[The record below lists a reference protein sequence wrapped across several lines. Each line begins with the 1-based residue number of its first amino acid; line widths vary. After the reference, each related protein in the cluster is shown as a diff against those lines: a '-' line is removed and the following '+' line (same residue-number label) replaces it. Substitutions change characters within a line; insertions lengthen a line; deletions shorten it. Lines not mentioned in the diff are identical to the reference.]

1 METSEKKP
9 PRVLILDTGKEWGG
23 GTSNLIEIF
32 NRVDR
37 NRFNITALFY
47 TNYPKG
53 STSNLKTELASINIP
68 LKILPT
74 QKQPLWA
81 KLLKELV
88 RGLFCFSSTL
98 RTKTIFRI
106 DMIWRILPRAREIA
120 EVIRQDNF
128 QLLYLNNQPS
138 SNLEGYLAAE
148 MTGIAAVQ
156 HCQIEVSLNAE
167 ETKIVNRA
175 ARKIIC
181 VSKGV
186 MDCLIKQGIRPNVC
200 CVVYNAIDGRQA
212 LPEPAVLPPAA
223 QNKLIIGSV
232 GSLIKRKANS
242 HLLQAVARL
251 KKSCTIP
258 LHIVLVGEGPD
269 RAALTTLVKEL
280 GLQEDVTFAG
290 FQNNPMSWI
299 AAMDI
304 MVLASAREGFS
315 LVTLEAML
323 LGKPVIV
330 SDIVGPNELVTNNL
344 NGLLFLYGDIEK
356 LATSLKKLSESD
368 SLRKQYGTTGRQIA
382 LEKFAM
388 ENLIASIESNLEE
401 ASQ

>member
-1 METSEKKP
+1 MEISDKKP
-9 PRVLILDTGKEWGG
+9 LRVLILDTGKEWGG

-37 NRFNITALFY
+37 NRFDITALFY

-81 KLLKELV
+81 KLLKELA
-88 RGLFCFSSTL
+88 RGFFCFSATL

-106 DMIWRILPRAREIA
+106 DMIWRILPRAREIT
-120 EVIRQDNF
+120 EIIRQDNF
-128 QLLYLNNQPS
+128 ELLYLNNQPS

-148 MTGIAAVQ
+148 MTGIAALQ

-167 ETKIVNRA
+167 EIRIVNRA

-186 MDCLIKQGIRPNVC
+186 MDCLIKQGIRPDLC
-200 CVVYNAIDGRQA
+200 SVVYNAIDDKQV
-212 LPEPAVLPPAA
+212 LPISAVLPQVAD
-223 QNKLIIGSV
+223 NKLIIGSV

-242 HLLQAVARL
+242 HLLQAVVRL
-251 KKSCTIP
+251 KKSSAIP
-258 LHIVLVGEGPD
+258 FHVVLVGEGPD
-269 RAALTTLVKEL
+269 RAALTALVNEL
-280 GLQEDVTFAG
+280 GLHDDVTFAG

-315 LVTLEAML
+315 LVTLEAMF
-323 LGKPVIV
+323 LGKPVII

-344 NGLLFLYGDIEK
+344 NGLLFPYGDIEK
-356 LATSLKKLSESD
+356 LAASLKMLIESD
-368 SLRKQYGTTGRQIA
+368 SLRKQYGAAGRQIA
-382 LEKFAM
+382 LEKFTM
-388 ENLIASIESNLEE
+388 QKLIDNIESVIEE
-401 ASQ
+401 TMQ